1 MAHEVKFD
9 LLLEIVKNK
18 MADAI
23 FTSKGLELLNTALVI
38 QGKKRIKYGDKNALA
53 KCRDVVSH
61 WDIRQVH
68 QLAEIFPN
76 IVPKWV
82 ANCKIEYR
90 DTPKGSIWYLVEN
103 K

>member
-1 MAHEVKFD
+1 MAHEIKYL
-9 LLLEIVKNK
+9 LLLEIVKKNI
-18 MADAI
+18 ADAV
-23 FTSKGLELLNTALVI
+23 FTSKSLELLNTALVV
-38 QGKKRIKYGDKNALA
+38 QGEKRIKYGDKNTLA
-53 KCRDVVSH
+53 KCREVVSR

-90 DTPKGSIWYLVEN
+90 DTEKGSVWYLVEN